1 MPKFLK
7 LKFRKRIPV
16 SRSIVKEGEVEQEFY
31 QSAWV
36 LTLSNEEEF
45 NLWSNYDAEATIH
58 SYMTLADKNQN
69 SRGDYSHL
77 GGLSTREEGLARAI
91 QMAKYCSNEEKIY
104 PIIEA
109 AKINDLKQAGIL
121 RAIRRGNTVA
131 LHANGMGWCILKSY
145 METWDAEIVNEVV
158 KDKFSFPIEDEA
170 INAKTIVLENAPKDD
185 WKYKCMRERV
195 KEMVAD
201 AGDISF
207 IFSLKEVDERYVF
220 KAIMNAANIYIESE
234 FEDENQLSYMA
245 NAFMNIPQK
254 NIYIRAGDSAQKR
267 LFNNPLYQQAA
278 GKHNITVK
286 DYR

>member
-1 MPKFLK
+1 
-7 LKFRKRIPV
+7 
-16 SRSIVKEGEVEQEFY
+16 
-31 QSAWV
+31 
-36 LTLSNEEEF
+36 
-45 NLWSNYDAEATIH
+45 
-58 SYMTLADKNQN
+58 
-69 SRGDYSHL
+69 
-77 GGLSTREEGLARAI
+77 
-91 QMAKYCSNEEKIY
+91 MAAYFSNEEKIY
-104 PIIEA
+104 PILEV
-109 AKINDLKQAGIL
+109 AKINDLKQAAIL
-121 RAIRRGNTVA
+121 KAIRRGDTVA
-131 LHANGMGWCILKSY
+131 IRDNGMGWSILKTF
-145 METWDAEIVNEVV
+145 METWDAEIVKEVV

-170 INAKTIVLENAPKDD
+170 IKAQTIVLENAPKDD
-185 WKYKCMRERV
+185 WKYKCISERV

-220 KAIMNAANIYIESE
+220 KAIMNATNIYIESE
-234 FEDENQLSYMA
+234 FEDENQVSYMA